1 MCAAALGSVVT
12 LATMNGC
19 QRRELTR
26 EEAASSLAEAAL
38 EAEAAQIVSAP
49 IEVGTNFTIGQAIST
64 AASELRRT
72 LERELPCANVTLDAA
87 TVVTDWGVRS
97 GCAAASG
104 GALTGRST
112 LTITR
117 NDAGAVVVTHAYQDL
132 SNGRVRVNGSA
143 RVTWSAADTSRRIEH
158 ALEWER
164 LSDGRRGV
172 GTGDRVQRLI
182 DPKVGLSAGIAIE
195 GNRTWRA
202 EGRRWDLA
210 LRDVEVRLQ
219 DPVPQAGT
227 YTLTTPT
234 GAVLTVEFV
243 RRDASSIHVEV
254 SDEERSFSF
263 VVRTW
268 GSFEER

>member
-158 ALEWER
+158 ALEW
-164 LSDGRRGV
+164 
-172 GTGDRVQRLI
+172 
-182 DPKVGLSAGIAIE
+182 
-195 GNRTWRA
+195 
-202 EGRRWDLA
+202 
-210 LRDVEVRLQ
+210 
-219 DPVPQAGT
+219 
-227 YTLTTPT
+227 
-234 GAVLTVEFV
+234 
-243 RRDASSIHVEV
+243 
-254 SDEERSFSF
+254 
-263 VVRTW
+263 
-268 GSFEER
+268 

>member
-1 MCAAALGSVVT
+1 
-12 LATMNGC
+12 
-19 QRRELTR
+19 
-26 EEAASSLAEAAL
+26 
-38 EAEAAQIVSAP
+38 
-49 IEVGTNFTIGQAIST
+49 
-64 AASELRRT
+64 
-72 LERELPCANVTLDAA
+72 
-87 TVVTDWGVRS
+87 
-97 GCAAASG
+97 
-104 GALTGRST
+104 
-112 LTITR
+112 
-117 NDAGAVVVTHAYQDL
+117 
-132 SNGRVRVNGSA
+132 
-143 RVTWSAADTSRRIEH
+143 
-158 ALEWER
+158 
-164 LSDGRRGV
+164 V